1 MGIETLGTSL
11 FLIDYSDKNKLFA
24 YRKADL
30 NEASGRL
37 EPTDNTDPAA
47 VDLNINPRIAA
58 IFKKYSK
65 TYILCELDLYNSNYE
80 LHKGTEKLPVAIQKS
95 RFSIPEEVID
105 KLRST
110 GLYIVQPKY
119 NVLIL
124 TNPSKNGS
132 VQGLY
137 VDIKNDTYLIN
148 SHQNYR
154 LRSSNYTLKKYSF
167 DSIDQLYKYSYKVAE
182 PENDQNSF
190 YLTSQESLEKYSTDE
205 SSIMSTDLNNA
216 VRTEI
221 LKRLKNHTSKIGFYS
236 QNLKLLRSY
245 LDDLDENVWTDDLA
259 KKFHCDVDKINEAY
273 EGIFQNAEYLAAG
286 DDEDMA
292 NLKYAIKNNET
303 IRQIATDTVKNDW
316 EKENNSKI
324 QQTQQLTEKINLLST
339 KQATLT
345 KQVDQ
350 LTIKKDELEKKQQ
363 LATDVETKVQQRID
377 EARKNAAD
385 FIAEMAFNQAATPKI
400 YSVSHPQHLAISP
413 FNPIKFK
420 VDQQAAPIESASA
433 KLAYNALKGPLLSMI
448 DNQALLNELTAY
460 LYVLHN
466 QNRPLLLIGDDALD
480 IAQLAALLLTGQPAT
495 QIECTGNFSAAVCQ
509 ELQNIESPVIVL
521 NNLIG
526 SAWLSHINSLVHL
539 SNKWLILTESFTDD
553 LNLAPLGLYNFAAPI
568 FTDVFELQSSKL
580 SVTPAIDQSAHFYQ
594 FNYPPLADLKGINK
608 SMRNHIEEETA
619 WITKVLNGR
628 DAYLPLFGYIYASGK
643 KHLLSKLLNKIDT
656 PTAHHL
662 IKFQELD

>member
-95 RFSIPEEVID
+95 RFSTPEEVID

-182 PENDQNSF
+182 PENDQNPF

-259 KKFHCDVDKINEAY
+259 KKFHCNVDKINEAY

-292 NLKYAIKNNET
+292 NLKYTIKNNES
-303 IRQIATDTVKNDW
+303 IRQVAINEIEDDWKKQNDSKAKQL
-316 EKENNSKI
+316 EK
-324 QQTQQLTEKINLLST
+324 LTKDISSLST
-339 KQATLT
+339 KKTELT
-345 KQVDQ
+345 KQIEE
-350 LTIKKDELEKKQQ
+350 LTAKKEKLESQQQ
-363 LATDVETKVQQRID
+363 LATDVEAKVQQRIED
-377 EARKNAAD
+377 ARKNAAD
-385 FIAEMAFNQAATPKI
+385 FITEMAFNQAIMPNTNP
-400 YSVSHPQHLAISP
+400 VSHPHHLQSHHLVPLSLMLTHKQHLLRLPMQKMYIMH
-413 FNPIKFK
+413 
-420 VDQQAAPIESASA
+420 
-433 KLAYNALKGPLLSMI
+433 LK
-448 DNQALLNELTAY
+448 
-460 LYVLHN
+460 
-466 QNRPLLLIGDDALD
+466 
-480 IAQLAALLLTGQPAT
+480 
-495 QIECTGNFSAAVCQ
+495 
-509 ELQNIESPVIVL
+509 
-521 NNLIG
+521 
-526 SAWLSHINSLVHL
+526 
-539 SNKWLILTESFTDD
+539 
-553 LNLAPLGLYNFAAPI
+553 
-568 FTDVFELQSSKL
+568 
-580 SVTPAIDQSAHFYQ
+580 TP
-594 FNYPPLADLKGINK
+594 
-608 SMRNHIEEETA
+608 
-619 WITKVLNGR
+619 
-628 DAYLPLFGYIYASGK
+628 
-643 KHLLSKLLNKIDT
+643 
-656 PTAHHL
+656 
-662 IKFQELD
+662 

>member
-30 NEASGRL
+30 NEDSGRF
-37 EPTDNTDPAA
+37 EVADNTDPTAI
-47 VDLNINPRIAA
+47 DLNINPKIAA

-95 RFSIPEEVID
+95 RFSTPQEIIY
-105 KLRST
+105 KLRSS
-110 GLYIVQPKY
+110 GLYIVQPNY

-124 TNPSKNGS
+124 TNPAKNGS

-137 VDIKNDTYLIN
+137 VDIKNDTYLID
-148 SHQNYR
+148 SQHNYR
-154 LRSSNYTLKKYSF
+154 LRSYNYTLKKYSF
-167 DSIDQLYKYSYKVAE
+167 DSMDSLYKYSYKVAE
-182 PENDQNSF
+182 PENGQNPF
-190 YLTSQESLEKYSTDE
+190 YLTSQESLAKYSTDE
-205 SSIMSTDLNNA
+205 SSIISADLNNV
-216 VRTEI
+216 VRAEI

-363 LATDVETKVQQRID
+363 LATDVEAKVHQRIED
-377 EARKNAAD
+377 ARKNAAD

-400 YSVSHPQHLAISP
+400 NPVSHPQHLAISP

-433 KLAYNALKGPLLSMI
+433 KLAYDALKSTLSTMI
-448 DNQALLNELTAY
+448 DNQNLLSQLTAY

-466 QNRPLLLIGDDALD
+466 QNRPLLLIGEDALD
-480 IAQLAALLLTGQPAT
+480 IAQLAALHLTGQPAV
-495 QIECTGNFSAAVCQ
+495 QIECTGSFSATVCQ
-509 ELQNIESPVIVL
+509 ELQAIESSVIVL
-521 NNLIG
+521 NNLVG

-539 SNKWLILTESFTDD
+539 PNKWLILTESFNDD
-553 LNLAPLGLYNFAAPI
+553 LNLAPLGLYNFATPI
-568 FTDVFELQSSKL
+568 FTDIFELHSAKL
-580 SVTPAIDQSAHFYQ
+580 AVTPIIDKSARFYP
-594 FNYPPLADLKGINK
+594 FSYPHIADLKDI
-608 SMRNHIEEETA
+608 SQSIRNHIEEETA
-619 WITKVLNGR
+619 WINKALSR
-628 DAYLPLFGYIYASGK
+628 HDAYLPLFGYIYASGQK
-643 KHLLSKLLNKIDT
+643 NLLSKLLAKNDT
-656 PTAHHL
+656 KTVRQL

>member
-95 RFSIPEEVID
+95 RFSTPEEVID

-182 PENDQNSF
+182 PENDQNPF

-385 FIAEMAFNQAATPKI
+385 FIAEMAFNQAIMPNTNP
-400 YSVSHPQHLAISP
+400 VSHPHHLAISP
-413 FNPIKFK
+413 FSPIKFN
-420 VDQQAAPIESASA
+420 VDPQTAPVETTNA
-433 KLAYNALKGPLLSMI
+433 KDVYNALKNTLEPMINNHSLLG
-448 DNQALLNELTAY
+448 ELTAY

-466 QNRPLLLIGDDALD
+466 QNRPLLLIGEDALD
-480 IAQLAALLLTGQPAT
+480 IAQLAALRLAGQPAV
-495 QIECTGNFSAAVCQ
+495 QIECTGSFSAAVCQ

-539 SNKWLILTESFTDD
+539 PNKWLILTESFNDD
-553 LNLAPLGLYNFAAPI
+553 LNLAPLGLYNFVAPI

-580 SVTPAIDQSAHFYQ
+580 SVTPAIDQSAHFHQ

-619 WITKVLNGR
+619 WITKALNGR

-656 PTAHHL
+656 PTTHHL

>member
-95 RFSIPEEVID
+95 RFSTPEEVID

-182 PENDQNSF
+182 PENDQNPF

-385 FIAEMAFNQAATPKI
+385 FIAEMAFNQAAIPKI

-460 LYVLHN
+460 LYVLHS
-466 QNRPLLLIGDDALD
+466 QNRPPLLIGEDAFD
-480 IAQLAALLLTGQPAT
+480 IAQLAALCLTGQPAV
-495 QIECTGNFSAAVCQ
+495 QIECTGSFSAAVCQ
-509 ELQNIESPVIVL
+509 ELQTIESPVIVL
-521 NNLIG
+521 NNLVG

-539 SNKWLILTESFTDD
+539 PNKWLILTESFNDD

-568 FTDVFELQSSKL
+568 FTDIFELQSSKL
-580 SVTPAIDQSAHFYQ
+580 SVTPAIDQSAYFYR
-594 FNYPPLADLKGINK
+594 FNYPPLSDLEGINK
-608 SMRNHIEEETA
+608 SIRNHIEEETA

-628 DAYLPLFGYIYASGK
+628 DAYLPLFGYIYAGGK
-643 KHLLSKLLNKIDT
+643 KHLLSRLLNKIDT

-662 IKFQELD
+662 INFQELD

>member
-30 NEASGRL
+30 NEDSGRF
-37 EPTDNTDPAA
+37 EVADNTDPTAI
-47 VDLNINPRIAA
+47 DLNINPKIAA
-58 IFKKYSK
+58 NFKKYSK

-95 RFSIPEEVID
+95 RFSTPQEIIY
-105 KLRST
+105 KLRSS
-110 GLYIVQPKY
+110 GLYIVQPNY

-124 TNPSKNGS
+124 TNPAKNGS

-137 VDIKNDTYLIN
+137 VDIKNDTYLID
-148 SHQNYR
+148 SQHNYR
-154 LRSSNYTLKKYSF
+154 LRSYNYTLKKYSF
-167 DSIDQLYKYSYKVAE
+167 DSMDSLYKYSYKVAE
-182 PENDQNSF
+182 PENGQNPF
-190 YLTSQESLEKYSTDE
+190 YLTSQESLAKYSTDE
-205 SSIMSTDLNNA
+205 SSIISADLNNV
-216 VRTEI
+216 VRAEI
-221 LKRLKNHTSKIGFYS
+221 LKRLKNHTSKADLYS

-245 LDDLDENVWTDDLA
+245 LNDLDENEWTDDLA
-259 KKFHCDVDKINEAY
+259 KKFHCDVDKINEVY
-273 EGIFQNAEYLAAG
+273 EEIFQNAEYLAAG
-286 DDEDMA
+286 NDEDMA
-292 NLKYAIKNNET
+292 NLKYTIKNNES
-303 IRQIATDTVKNDW
+303 IRQVAINEIEDEWKKQND
-316 EKENNSKI
+316 SKAK
-324 QQTQQLTEKINLLST
+324 QLEELTKDISSLST
-339 KQATLT
+339 NKTELT
-345 KQVDQ
+345 KQIEE
-350 LTIKKDELEKKQQ
+350 LTAKKEKLESQQQ
-363 LATDVETKVQQRID
+363 LADDVEAKVKERI
-377 EARKNAAD
+377 EKARKNAAD
-385 FIAEMAFNQAATPKI
+385 FIAEMAFNQATTPKTN
-400 YSVSHPQHLAISP
+400 SVSHPHHLAISP
-413 FNPIKFK
+413 FSPIKFN
-420 VDQQAAPIESASA
+420 VDPQTAPVETTNA
-433 KLAYNALKGPLLSMI
+433 KDVYNALKNTLEPMINNHSLLG
-448 DNQALLNELTAY
+448 ELTAY

-539 SNKWLILTESFTDD
+539 PNKWLILTESFTDD

>member
-95 RFSIPEEVID
+95 RFSTPEEVID

-167 DSIDQLYKYSYKVAE
+167 GSIDQLYKYSYKVAE
-182 PENDQNSF
+182 PENDQNPF

-292 NLKYAIKNNET
+292 SLKYTIKNNES
-303 IRQIATDTVKNDW
+303 IRQVAINEIEDDWKKQNDSKAKQL
-316 EKENNSKI
+316 EK
-324 QQTQQLTEKINLLST
+324 LTKDISSLST
-339 KQATLT
+339 KKTELT
-345 KQVDQ
+345 KQIEE
-350 LTIKKDELEKKQQ
+350 LTAKKEKLESQQQ
-363 LATDVETKVQQRID
+363 LATDVEAKVQQRIED
-377 EARKNAAD
+377 ARKNAAD
-385 FIAEMAFNQAATPKI
+385 FIAEMAFNQAIMPNTNP
-400 YSVSHPQHLAISP
+400 VSHPHHLAISP
-413 FNPIKFK
+413 FSPIKFN
-420 VDQQAAPIESASA
+420 VDPQTAPVETTNA
-433 KLAYNALKGPLLSMI
+433 KDVYNALKNTLEPMINNHSLLG
-448 DNQALLNELTAY
+448 ELTAY

-495 QIECTGNFSAAVCQ
+495 QIECTGNFSATVCQ

-539 SNKWLILTESFTDD
+539 PNKWLILTESFTDD

-580 SVTPAIDQSAHFYQ
+580 SVTPAIDQSARFYP
-594 FNYPPLADLKGINK
+594 FSYPHIADLKDISQ
-608 SMRNHIEEETA
+608 SMRNHIEEESA
-619 WITKVLNGR
+619 WINKALSR
-628 DAYLPLFGYIYASGK
+628 HDAYLPLFGYIYASGQK
-643 KHLLSKLLNKIDT
+643 NLLSKLLAKNDT
-656 PTAHHL
+656 KTVRQL

>member
-1 MGIETLGTSL
+1 MKELISTSL
-11 FLIDYSDKNKLFA
+11 FLIDYSDKNKLTA
-24 YRKADL
+24 YCKAIL
-30 NEASGRL
+30 NKASGILRPVGNYDYPEIDL
-37 EPTDNTDPAA
+37 SIN
-47 VDLNINPRIAA
+47 LNIQNN
-58 IFKKYSK
+58 FKNYSK
-65 TYILCELDLYNSNYE
+65 SYIFCDLIQYNQHLELD
-80 LHKGTEKLPVAIQKS
+80 KGTEKLPVVVQQS
-95 RFSIPEEVID
+95 SFSKPEEIIKALRTSGINID
-105 KLRST
+105 H
-110 GLYIVQPKY
+110 PNY
-119 NVLIL
+119 NTLVL
-124 TNPSKNGS
+124 TTPPANGQI
-132 VQGLY
+132 QGLY
-137 VDIKNDTYLIN
+137 LDIKNNLYLKD
-148 SHQNYR
+148 SGHKYS
-154 LRSSNYTLKKYSF
+154 LKSSNTFLRKYNF
-167 DSIDQLYKYSYKVAE
+167 DTRKQLHKYCYEVAA
-182 PENDQNSF
+182 PKNANDRF
-190 YLTSQESLEKYSTDE
+190 FLTSEENLEIYSPNISNVPTKDVYG
-205 SSIMSTDLNNA
+205 I
-216 VRTEI
+216 VRSEI
-221 LKRLKNHTSKIGFYS
+221 LERLKDHTAKHSKYS
-236 QNLKLLRSY
+236 QNLKLLKSF
-245 LDDLDENVWTDDLA
+245 LNDLNEDNWTTQLA
-259 KKFHCDVDKINEAY
+259 EQYHYDVQKVNDAY
-273 EGIFQNAEYLAAG
+273 EDIFENAQNLVAG
-286 DDEDMA
+286 NDEDMA
-292 NLKYAIKNNET
+292 NLKYTIKNNES
-303 IRQIATDTVKNDW
+303 IRQVAINEIEDDWKKQNDSKAKQL
-316 EKENNSKI
+316 EK
-324 QQTQQLTEKINLLST
+324 LTKGISSLST
-339 KQATLT
+339 KKTELT
-345 KQVDQ
+345 KQIEE
-350 LTIKKDELEKKQQ
+350 LTAKKEKLESQQQ
-363 LATDVETKVQQRID
+363 LAEAVETKVKERI
-377 EARKNAAD
+377 EKARKNAAD

>member
-95 RFSIPEEVID
+95 RFSTPEEVID

-182 PENDQNSF
+182 PENDQNPF

-292 NLKYAIKNNET
+292 NLKYTIKNNES
-303 IRQIATDTVKNDW
+303 IRQVAINEIEDDWKKQNDSKAKQL
-316 EKENNSKI
+316 EK
-324 QQTQQLTEKINLLST
+324 LTKDVSSLST
-339 KQATLT
+339 KKTELT
-345 KQVDQ
+345 KQIEE
-350 LTIKKDELEKKQQ
+350 LTAKKEKLESQQQ
-363 LATDVETKVQQRID
+363 LATDVEAKVQQRIED
-377 EARKNAAD
+377 ARKNAAD
-385 FIAEMAFNQAATPKI
+385 FIAEMAFNQAIMPNTNP
-400 YSVSHPQHLAISP
+400 VSHPHHLAISP
-413 FNPIKFK
+413 FSPIKFN
-420 VDQQAAPIESASA
+420 VDPQTAPVETTNA
-433 KLAYNALKGPLLSMI
+433 KDVYNALKNTLEPMINNHSLLG
-448 DNQALLNELTAY
+448 ELTAY

-466 QNRPLLLIGDDALD
+466 QNRPLLLIGEDALD
-480 IAQLAALLLTGQPAT
+480 IAQLAALRLTGQPAV
-495 QIECTGNFSAAVCQ
+495 QIECTDSFSAAVCQ
-509 ELQNIESPVIVL
+509 ELQAIESSVIVL
-521 NNLIG
+521 NNLVG

-539 SNKWLILTESFTDD
+539 PNKWLILTESFNDD
-553 LNLAPLGLYNFAAPI
+553 LNLAPLGLYNFATPI
-568 FTDVFELQSSKL
+568 FTDIFELHSAKL
-580 SVTPAIDQSAHFYQ
+580 AVTPIIDKSARFYP
-594 FNYPPLADLKGINK
+594 FSYPHIADLKDISQ

-619 WITKVLNGR
+619 WINKALSR
-628 DAYLPLFGYIYASGK
+628 HDAYLPLFGYIYASGQK
-643 KHLLSKLLNKIDT
+643 SLLSKLLAKNDT
-656 PTAHHL
+656 KTVRQL